1 MGFKSMFNVTLNGA
15 VLLTGGLGTEVI
27 REEAQLRGGQ
37 CGGQAISQHRR
48 FCLVH
53 IMGTCQADFW
63 YKKRSKPSETCKELT
78 KNFHPCKIGQK
89 EVDFSNACVQ
99 LNSGQNRF

>member
-15 VLLTGGLGTEVI
+15 FLLTGGLGTEVI

-63 YKKRSKPSETCKELT
+63 YKKGQSHLKLV
-78 KNFHPCKIGQK
+78 KNLQKLFHPCKIGQK
-89 EVDFSNACVQ
+89 EVDIPMPV
-99 LNSGQNRF
+99 

>member
-1 MGFKSMFNVTLNGA
+1 MFNVTLNGA

-48 FCLVH
+48 FCLAH

-63 YKKRSKPSETCKELT
+63 YKKGQSHLKLV
-78 KNFHPCKIGQK
+78 KNFKNCFIHAKLGK
-89 EVDFSNACVQ
+89 E
-99 LNSGQNRF
+99 R

>member
-1 MGFKSMFNVTLNGA
+1 MALELSSKEVCHVNVTLNGA

-63 YKKRSKPSETCKELT
+63 YIKRTKPSETGKELT
-78 KNFHPCKIGQK
+78 KI
-89 EVDFSNACVQ
+89 VS
-99 LNSGQNRF
+99 SMQNWAKRGNIN